1 MNDFKE
7 KLLMKEF
14 EKKNQ
19 LEQQK
24 FNLKRKQSLKIKNIE
39 IADVLK

>member
-1 MNDFKE
+1 MNEYKE

-24 FNLKRKQSLKIKNIE
+24 INIRRKKSLKMKNIE
-39 IADVLK
+39 IADLLE

>member
-1 MNDFKE
+1 MNEYKE

-24 FNLKRKQSLKIKNIE
+24 INIRRKKSLKMNNIE
-39 IADVLK
+39 IADLLE

>member
-1 MNDFKE
+1 MNHFKE

-19 LEQQK
+19 HEQQK
-24 FNLKRKQSLKIKNIE
+24 LNIKRKQSLKFNNIE
-39 IADVLK
+39 IADLLE

>member
-39 IADVLK
+39 IADLLE